1 MSAGCYDKRERGTK
15 LNMSTVGDPIVL
27 NQMVQGEV
35 KSFAPLVAN
44 LPSLS
49 CLDARVGCLTS
60 WNLRWRGNEQARVNH
75 QVGK

>member
-1 MSAGCYDKRERGTK
+1 
-15 LNMSTVGDPIVL
+15 
-27 NQMVQGEV
+27 MVQEEV
-35 KSFAPLVAN
+35 KSFAPLVAK
-44 LPSLS
+44 LAFV